1 MHKTRLWFMVLSVL
15 AFIAA
20 GTSLYVH
27 YNLITD
33 SSYASFCDISET
45 VSCEAVYESD
55 YGSVAGIPV
64 AAFGMIW
71 SALIFLLASYGMR
84 HARSSEPDN
93 ISEYIFLLSV
103 VGLASVVYL
112 GYASLFI
119 LELVCVLCMV
129 TYVTVFGLFFIA
141 SGATSL
147 PFRTLPSRLFADL
160 RVLFSSPVALMF
172 ALVWIFGA
180 GSLVTFF
187 PRTNVVVEVMESDTV
202 VDTRA
207 GTEQGSSERDVL
219 AAFEQ
224 WYMQQPYVPLPV
236 SNEGARVLIVKFN
249 DYQCPPC
256 RNTYLQYKALL
267 ENFQVSHP
275 GQVRFVTRDFPLE
288 SECNTGG
295 PHSAACEAA
304 AAVRMARVND
314 RAEVLEEWL
323 FDNQPAMTP
332 ELVRQGVRQVGGV
345 NDFDEQYPT
354 VLEQVRADVALG
366 QSVGVN
372 STPTFFINGRMIRG
386 GLEPQLFQAAIEYEL
401 AQAQTANP

>member
-1 MHKTRLWFMVLSVL
+1 MVLAVL
-15 AFIAA
+15 TFIAA

-71 SALIFLLASYGMR
+71 SALIFVLAAYGMR

-119 LELVCVLCMV
+119 LELVCVLCMA
-129 TYVTVFGLFFIA
+129 TYVTVFGLFFVA

-147 PFRTLPSRLFADL
+147 PFRTLPSRLFTDL
-160 RVLFSSPVALMF
+160 RALTSSPGALMF
-172 ALVWIFGA
+172 ALLWLVGA
-180 GSLVTFF
+180 GSLVIFF
-187 PRTNVVVEVMESDTV
+187 PRTNVIVEVTSDTSV
-202 VDTRA
+202 HTHA
-207 GTEQGSSERDVL
+207 GTEQGSSEGAAL
-219 AAFEQ
+219 ADFEQ

-236 SNEGARVLIVKFN
+236 PNEGARVLIVKFN

-288 SECNTGG
+288 SECNAGG
-295 PHSAACEAA
+295 VHSASCEAA
-304 AAVRMARVND
+304 AAVRMARVNNQ
-314 RAEVLEEWL
+314 AEALEEWL

-386 GLEPQLFQAAIEYEL
+386 GLEPQFFQAAIEYEL
-401 AQAQTANP
+401 SQAQTANP

>member
-1 MHKTRLWFMVLSVL
+1 M
-15 AFIAA
+15 
-20 GTSLYVH
+20 
-27 YNLITD
+27 
-33 SSYASFCDISET
+33 
-45 VSCEAVYESD
+45 
-55 YGSVAGIPV
+55 
-64 AAFGMIW
+64 
-71 SALIFLLASYGMR
+71 
-84 HARSSEPDN
+84 
-93 ISEYIFLLSV
+93 
-103 VGLASVVYL
+103 
-112 GYASLFI
+112 
-119 LELVCVLCMV
+119 
-129 TYVTVFGLFFIA
+129 
-141 SGATSL
+141 
-147 PFRTLPSRLFADL
+147 
-160 RVLFSSPVALMF
+160 
-172 ALVWIFGA
+172 
-180 GSLVTFF
+180 
-187 PRTNVVVEVMESDTV
+187 
-202 VDTRA
+202 
-207 GTEQGSSERDVL
+207 
-219 AAFEQ
+219 
-224 WYMQQPYVPLPV
+224 
-236 SNEGARVLIVKFN
+236 KFN

-386 GLEPQLFQAAIEYEL
+386 GLEPQLFQTAIEYEL